1 MFPLRPLSALFL
13 FACTLPAHAAEECVA
28 RFDAGVARYQEAVG
42 VQKGRET
49 ANWQELNGLLC
60 QGRLDLLDMEF
71 ALVDDYEQCAR
82 NGGKFPEQTARNA
95 GPLGQP
101 GRAQERVDRHLRP
114 LHEAIARP
122 PQRAGGLRALRNGQA
137 RQAAVA
143 AAGRGKKMAR
153 AGSKS

>member
-1 MFPLRPLSALFL
+1 M
-13 FACTLPAHAAEECVA
+13 A

-82 NGGKFPEQTARNA
+82 HGGKFPEQTARAMQDRSDNLA
-95 GPLGQP
+95 ARKSAWIDTCGPYMKQ
-101 GRAQERVDRHLRP
+101 
-114 LHEAIARP
+114 
-122 PQRAGGLRALRNGQA
+122 
-137 RQAAVA
+137 
-143 AAGRGKKMAR
+143 
-153 AGSKS
+153 

>member
-82 NGGKFPEQTARNA
+82 HGGSFPSRPRARCRTARTTW
-95 GPLGQP
+95 P
-101 GRAQERVDRHLRP
+101 R
-114 LHEAIARP
+114 
-122 PQRAGGLRALRNGQA
+122 
-137 RQAAVA
+137 
-143 AAGRGKKMAR
+143 AR
-153 AGSKS
+153 ARGSTPAAPT

>member
-1 MFPLRPLSALFL
+1 MLCARGPAYGTGPILHGSYDASIAFAADPQRKSQSMFPLRPLSALFL

-42 VQKGRET
+42 VQKGREA

-82 NGGKFPEQTARNA
+82 NGGKFPEQTARAMQDRSDNLA
-95 GPLGQP
+95 ARKSAWIDTCGPYMKQ
-101 GRAQERVDRHLRP
+101 
-114 LHEAIARP
+114 
-122 PQRAGGLRALRNGQA
+122 
-137 RQAAVA
+137 
-143 AAGRGKKMAR
+143 
-153 AGSKS
+153 

>member
-1 MFPLRPLSALFL
+1 MSLPRPLP
-13 FACTLPAHAAEECVA
+13 TLLLLICAMPLGAAHAAAECVA

-82 NGGKFPEQTARNA
+82 NGGKFPEQTARA
-95 GPLGQP
+95 MQDRSDDLAARKSAWIDTCGPYMKQ
-101 GRAQERVDRHLRP
+101 
-114 LHEAIARP
+114 
-122 PQRAGGLRALRNGQA
+122 
-137 RQAAVA
+137 
-143 AAGRGKKMAR
+143 
-153 AGSKS
+153 

>member
-1 MFPLRPLSALFL
+1 MLCARGPAYGTGPILHGSYDASIAFAADPQRKSLSMFPLRPLSALFL

-82 NGGKFPEQTARNA
+82 HGGKFPEQTARAMQDRSDNLA
-95 GPLGQP
+95 ARKSAWIDTCGPYMKQ
-101 GRAQERVDRHLRP
+101 
-114 LHEAIARP
+114 
-122 PQRAGGLRALRNGQA
+122 
-137 RQAAVA
+137 
-143 AAGRGKKMAR
+143 
-153 AGSKS
+153 